1 METLP
6 NLACRSC
13 RALQLLQTDPLV
25 AKIGFDPA
33 ENEPSKIWVT
43 GIPVQAPP
51 VSVYPKRSRGRIA
64 PLEMVVRLRGVRSP
78 VGEAPV
84 LPRKLLLQP
93 RHAVHGRVTDRV
105 SHVRL
110 VVHA

>member
-51 VSVYPKRSRGRIA
+51 APVYPI
-64 PLEMVVRLRGVRSP
+64 LR
-78 VGEAPV
+78 A
-84 LPRKLLLQP
+84 
-93 RHAVHGRVTDRV
+93 GRVEAAKSLWTRC
-105 SHVRL
+105 SGGAAGPPRL
-110 VVHA
+110 NKGIQTLYKYEI